1 MMDTSFKKTEIR
13 VFVVE
18 WVSWMSFRYKGDST
32 ISISW
37 ARVYVCTSIQYTS
50 LPASVIRLLV
60 QPSWLAI
67 SCEKSWCASII
78 SLQSQ
83 GDFFD
88 LVPINKTMSVSNFCL
103 H

>member
-88 LVPINKTMSVSNFCL
+88 LVPINKNMSVSNFCL